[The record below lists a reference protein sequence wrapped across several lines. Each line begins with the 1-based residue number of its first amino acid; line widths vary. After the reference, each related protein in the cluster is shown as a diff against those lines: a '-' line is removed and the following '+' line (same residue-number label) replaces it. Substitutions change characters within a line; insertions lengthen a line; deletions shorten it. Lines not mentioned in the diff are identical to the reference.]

1 MCKKNKNILIYES
14 LLSCWMNTKGS
25 RLMPDSLRHRLSES
39 LSAASKA
46 DRAIASYMLAEMT
59 TVPFET
65 AASLA
70 TKVGVSEPTV
80 GRFCRTLGYKSFR
93 DLKDHLQHDIGD
105 RPWLI
110 ADRLGVS
117 PASLLT
123 GLPSPSGDGVTDAP
137 EGEDDEQ
144 ARLLNA
150 FVRIA
155 DPRRR
160 QTLIDVAEG
169 LGAAPLRRRADPA

>member
-1 MCKKNKNILIYES
+1 MAATEEDIDALVGRRVRELRLQLGLTQTQLADAIGVTFQQVQKYER
-14 LLSCWMNTKGS
+14 GS
-25 RLMPDSLRHRLSES
+25 NRIS
-39 LSAASKA
+39 ASK
-46 DRAIASYMLAEMT
+46 L
-59 TVPFET
+59 
-65 AASLA
+65 
-70 TKVGVSEPTV
+70 
-80 GRFCRTLGYKSFR
+80 
-93 DLKDHLQHDIGD
+93 
-105 RPWLI
+105 WLI